1 MKRLLVLIL
10 ATCMFL
16 GLAACAKSGQQN
28 PTTVP
33 TTTPTTAPTT
43 TPTTTPTTAPTT
55 PPVPTVYKFKECFD
69 GTKEGVPEFFK
80 LLSEQ
85 IPDHVTGLTA
95 TAEADCYNITPPGAD
110 PKTDL
115 QVFMSYKTG
124 RCYIVQDG
132 KIRLTINYLSSMLL
146 CDIDNN
152 GEKDLLFMTIW
163 GSGIERDL
171 VCVYSATT
179 QKATAIYLSE
189 RGYKRDMLWVA
200 ASGAD
205 VYFEGKTEA
214 DDNIQYPILS
224 VEKAYENNKLSGY
237 AVTGIYGS
245 VVYKDGEYQFVPY
258 QE

>member
-1 MKRLLVLIL
+1 MVVSLV
-10 ATCMFL
+10 
-16 GLAACAKSGQQN
+16 ACANPGPQN
-28 PTTVP
+28 
-33 TTTPTTAPTT
+33 PTTAPTT
-43 TPTTTPTTAPTT
+43 TPTTAPTAPS
-55 PPVPTVYKFKECFD
+55 VPTSFKLD
-69 GTKEGVPEFFK
+69 RRMDYATKEGVPAFFK

-85 IPDHVTGLTA
+85 IPDAVTGLNA
-95 TAEADCYNITPPGAD
+95 TAEEDCYNITPPGAD

-132 KIRLTINYLSSMLL
+132 KIRLTIDYVTSMLL

-152 GEKDLLFMTIW
+152 GEKDLLFMTGW
-163 GSGIERDL
+163 GSGIVRDL

-179 QKATAIYLSE
+179 QKNTSIHMSE
-189 RGYKRDMLWVA
+189 RGYKRDRLWVA

-214 DDNIQYPILS
+214 DNNIQYPLLS
-224 VEKAYENNKLSGY
+224 VEKVYENYKLSGY

-258 QE
+258 KK